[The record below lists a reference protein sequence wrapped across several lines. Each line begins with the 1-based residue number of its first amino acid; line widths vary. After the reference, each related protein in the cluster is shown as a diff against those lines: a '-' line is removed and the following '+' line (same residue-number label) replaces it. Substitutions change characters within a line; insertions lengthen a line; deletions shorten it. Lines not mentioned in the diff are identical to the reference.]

1 MFIPDLKMECD
12 LLKYCC
18 EIDGEIEITS
28 KDFRNNLSARLNIDV
43 THVFFAP
50 DADCAPVGIVVEYE
64 AFGYDEPWMCF
75 PACLTPQERNYF
87 HIEPWQEY
95 IEN

>member
-1 MFIPDLKMECD
+1 MFIPDLKIECD
-12 LLKYCC
+12 LLKYCY

-28 KDFRNNLSARLNIDV
+28 KDLRNELSKRLNLDV

-50 DADCAPVGIVVEYE
+50 DADCAPVGVIVEYD
-64 AFGYDEPWMCF
+64 AFGYDEQLV
-75 PACLTPQERNYF
+75 CLPVCLSSKERDHF

-95 IEN
+95 IEH